1 MTKGLEV
8 FNHADK
14 RWVFETTNKKE
25 ILFKHFVEKYII
37 SDYKKDLKEIG
48 VSEECIE
55 MLEDVFNSDEFS
67 EREKEMFCTVPYEIR
82 LRQFESFFSK
92 NNIPKNKMSRKDC
105 SNFIK
110 HIIDL
115 NIDLDPH
122 LGFHVTPFFI
132 NKIKNQKSNRES
144 WNIKGTEQDHR
155 NNDQPMAY
163 YSLSLERLFRKKE
176 IKKIYVVRANLAEG
190 SNHYPDNDGH
200 WGRSGSLSIVSEI
213 EFSDEEERALDT
225 GSDNED
231 QVVDLEQEKKV
242 A

>member
-1 MTKGLEV
+1 MET
-8 FNHADK
+8 FNYADK

-37 SDYKKDLKEIG
+37 GDYKRDLKEIG
-48 VSEECIE
+48 VSDNYVE
-55 MLEDVFNSDEFS
+55 MFEDVFYSDEFS

-82 LRQFESFFSK
+82 LRQFESFFNK

-105 SNFIK
+105 SGFIK

-176 IKKIYVVRANLAEG
+176 IKKIYVVRANLSEG

-213 EFSDEEERALDT
+213 EFSDEEERALDMD
-225 GSDNED
+225 SDNED